1 MAVDRPIKPQGEPLK
16 PNDFPVHSEQKKVI
30 KNDGKTIAEACNQKT
45 AEDVAE
51 RLNMEENRRDE
62 DRWSA

>member
-1 MAVDRPIKPQGEPLK
+1 MANDQPQKPEDDPLK
-16 PNDFPVHSEQKKVI
+16 SEDFPVHTQQKKIV
-30 KNDGKTIAEACNQKT
+30 KNDGKTIAEALNQKT

-51 RLNMEENRRDE
+51 RLNGDEDRRDE